1 MEITYS
7 KGQTLQIRQF
17 EPVNVHFSAK
27 ATVAEGETVE
37 EAYAK
42 LIEIVNHQVEVMV
55 TMLQKPHQV
64 IRAKAEAVIKKE
76 SAVEKEINSVPF

>member
-17 EPVNVHFSAK
+17 EPVNVHYSAK

-42 LIEIVNHQVEVMV
+42 LIAIVDHQVEVMV
-55 TMLQKPHQV
+55 KMLQEPQRV
-64 IRAKAEAVIKKE
+64 VRMKAEALIKKDL
-76 SAVEKEINSVPF
+76 PF